1 LHSIGGFAVTAN
13 AKCLLF
19 CHYKP
24 VRERYAFLVGLV
36 ALRCQFD
43 NPADAV

>member
-1 LHSIGGFAVTAN
+1 VTAN